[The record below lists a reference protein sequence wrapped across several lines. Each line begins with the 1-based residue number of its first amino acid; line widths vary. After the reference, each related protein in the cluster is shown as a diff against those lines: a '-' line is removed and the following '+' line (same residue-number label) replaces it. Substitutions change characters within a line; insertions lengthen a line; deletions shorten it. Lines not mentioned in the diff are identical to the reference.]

1 MKETGMLCQNDN
13 WSDERDTGYDGNVYT
28 VLTQFQAEL
37 GSGPYWEVAGAG
49 VR

>member
-1 MKETGMLCQNDN
+1 MLCQNDDV
-13 WSDERDTGYDGNVYT
+13 SVERETGCDDNVST

-37 GSGPYWEVAGAG
+37 GSGPHWEVAGAG